1 VAYGCRR
8 AEKDQ
13 GKSFAACQDSVHS
26 DVSQPVLNF
35 SQHACRKRYEA
46 LTEGTAK
53 PTPESISNPDEKT
66 KERIESRREKLK
78 RIQEDSQRKE
88 QRKANL
94 QGNAWT
100 SRPVKYF

>member
-1 VAYGCRR
+1 M
-8 AEKDQ
+8 
-13 GKSFAACQDSVHS
+13 
-26 DVSQPVLNF
+26 SQPVVDF

-46 LTEGTAK
+46 LAEGTAK